1 MRYDFSG
8 YATKNDLKCI
18 DGRTI
23 RRNAF
28 KECDGKTVPLVWNH
42 QHNSVDNVLGHGVL
56 ENREDGVYVYGY
68 FNNTDGAQ
76 RAKDILMHGDIAGLS
91 IWANQLKQN
100 GGDVLHG
107 TIREV
112 SLVLAGA
119 NPGAYIDNISIAHS
133 ADPTDATTLD
143 DEAILTYI
151 NDSGEELAHSADE
164 KTEVKKEEET
174 KMADEKQK
182 STADGEKTIGDIF
195 ESMSE
200 EQKNAVYAIVGAAL
214 EDDDE
219 DDDDDDDEEDDGKS
233 MKHNIFESE
242 HDETTYLSHSA
253 QEDIIK
259 TAKSN
264 NVGSFQTALGMFIED
279 NELKH
284 DAISSGFTQNDEDG
298 NVTWLFPE
306 YKDVRPGAP
315 ELITNDQGWIS
326 LVLNKLHKSPIS
338 RIRTN
343 QVDIRNIDELRAKG
357 YVKGKQKSLT
367 GNFKLARRTTDPQTI
382 YVKNALHRDDIV
394 DITDFDYVQYLYN
407 IDRMMLNEELATAIM
422 LGDGRDDGDADKISP
437 EHIRPIWL
445 DDDLYTMHVD
455 IDLAAA
461 KAELQGT
468 DTSKHFGDNY
478 VYAEAMVNTVLYAR
492 EKFKGTGTP
501 DFYCTPHLLNQML
514 LARDINGRRIYS
526 SKEELASVLN
536 VGSIVTAEQFAGKQR
551 TDANSK
557 KKNLLGIIVNLAD
570 YSLGATKGGE
580 ITHFTQFDIDFNQE
594 KSLIETRCSGALTR
608 VYSAIAIEEPVSTTS
623 SGSSSDSDV

>member
-133 ADPTDATTLD
+133 ADPTDVTTLD

-214 EDDDE
+214 EDDD
-219 DDDDDDDEEDDGKS
+219 DDDDEEDDGKS

-284 DAISSGFTQNDEDG
+284 DAISSGFTQDDEDG